1 MSRKE
6 PEVGAMPRAYIN
18 YDFVRLT
25 KAVPAAPP
33 NARTLDAFLGKEY
46 LFFIDRGMFCVECR
60 KSGIVLDFPPS
71 QVHFGQRTREEV
83 AKS

>member
-6 PEVGAMPRAYIN
+6 QPAEGGSRSYLD

-33 NARTLDAFLGKEY
+33 HARTLDTFQGKEY
-46 LFFIDRGMFCVECR
+46 RFFVDRGMFCVECR
-60 KSGIVLDFPPS
+60 KSGIVLDFPHA

-83 AKS
+83 TKS

>member
-6 PEVGAMPRAYIN
+6 QRNYLE

-33 NARTLDAFLGKEY
+33 NAATLDVFNAKGY
-46 LFFIDRGMFCVECR
+46 RFFVERGMFCIECR
-60 KSGIVLDFPPS
+60 KTGTVLDFPPA
-71 QVHFGQRTREEV
+71 QVHFGQRTPVVLEEV
-83 AKS
+83 AES